1 MALRGLI
8 ASVTGGGYSRAPLV
22 TPQPLPPPAQQ
33 LQLTPPNVKL
43 SVSGPTVAANVVSRV
58 QELVLDNVKRL
69 FLLLAPDG
77 TKRSKN
83 SSKRPLINIIFHG
96 LRREGK
102 ACVDFVC
109 THVLPTIP
117 KNTLLAYLVKDK
129 RNTTHDLF
137 TKCQR
142 ETISKV
148 NHLNEALVIKKVLV
162 GADAL
167 EMRSG
172 ARTGTVF
179 RVKGVQEMWGEYVRV
194 YDKITEEADRTG
206 ISIPKQPRCKKNFWY
221 AVMAH
226 VRMLK
231 KNQAWP

>member
-8 ASVTGGGYSRAPLV
+8 ASVTGGKHSPAPLV
-22 TPQPLPPPAQQ
+22 TPLPTQPSAQQ
-33 LQLTPPNVKL
+33 LQLTPPKVKL
-43 SVSGPTVAANVVSRV
+43 SVSDPTAAANVVSRV

-83 SSKRPLINIIFHG
+83 SSKKPLINIIFHG
-96 LRREGK
+96 LRREGR

-109 THVLPTIP
+109 THVLPTTP
-117 KNTLLAYLVKDK
+117 KNTLLKYLVKDK
-129 RNTTHDLF
+129 RTTTHDLF

-179 RVKGVQEMWGEYVRV
+179 RVKGVKEMWGEYVKV
-194 YDKITEEADRTG
+194 YDKITQEAHRLG
-206 ISIPKQPRCKKNFWY
+206 ISIPKQPRSQKNFWY

-226 VRMLK
+226 VRMLR

>member
-1 MALRGLI
+1 M
-8 ASVTGGGYSRAPLV
+8 LV
-22 TPQPLPPPAQQ
+22 
-33 LQLTPPNVKL
+33 
-43 SVSGPTVAANVVSRV
+43 
-58 QELVLDNVKRL
+58 D
-69 FLLLAPDG
+69 
-77 TKRSKN
+77 
-83 SSKRPLINIIFHG
+83 
-96 LRREGK
+96 
-102 ACVDFVC
+102 
-109 THVLPTIP
+109 
-117 KNTLLAYLVKDK
+117 LVKDK
-129 RNTTHDLF
+129 RTTTHDLF

-179 RVKGVQEMWGEYVRV
+179 RVKGVKEMWGEYVKV
-194 YDKITEEADRTG
+194 YDKITQEAHRLG
-206 ISIPKQPRCKKNFWY
+206 ISIPKQPRSQKNFWC

-226 VRMLK
+226 VRMLR

>member
-8 ASVTGGGYSRAPLV
+8 ASVTGGEYSPAPLV
-22 TPQPLPPPAQQ
+22 APLPSPPPAQQ
-33 LQLTPPNVKL
+33 LQLTPSNGKL
-43 SVSGPTVAANVVSRV
+43 SCPTVAAHVVSRV

-179 RVKGVQEMWGEYVRV
+179 RVKGVQEMWGEYVKV
-194 YDKITEEADRTG
+194 YDKITQEADRTALG
-206 ISIPKQPRCKKNFWY
+206 S
-221 AVMAH
+221 
-226 VRMLK
+226 
-231 KNQAWP
+231 

>member
-8 ASVTGGGYSRAPLV
+8 ASVTGGDYSRAPLV

-96 LRREGK
+96 LRRERK

-109 THVLPTIP
+109 TPTRKWI
-117 KNTLLAYLVKDK
+117 
-129 RNTTHDLF
+129 H
-137 TKCQR
+137 
-142 ETISKV
+142 
-148 NHLNEALVIKKVLV
+148 
-162 GADAL
+162 
-167 EMRSG
+167 
-172 ARTGTVF
+172 
-179 RVKGVQEMWGEYVRV
+179 
-194 YDKITEEADRTG
+194 
-206 ISIPKQPRCKKNFWY
+206 
-221 AVMAH
+221 
-226 VRMLK
+226 
-231 KNQAWP
+231 